1 MEEEEKKQ
9 TITLDANGFIDKK
22 MGKAEFWIRF
32 VLWLGL
38 AVIAPFAY
46 ICVSFGIFESKDTTT
61 TLSGWG
67 VIAVIFLCIML
78 LIVVNNVRKGLP
90 YGNFFR
96 QCIDGIFTLIP
107 LVGAILIL
115 EVIKTRV
122 ESFERF
128 LIFTAACEFV
138 AIPINPFPK
147 WISQNEIE
155 KKGNFLTKIIRN
167 AIGKED

>member
-96 QCIDGIFTLIP
+96 LGRGHPRGTQ
-107 LVGAILIL
+107 
-115 EVIKTRV
+115 KTRRAV
-122 ESFERF
+122 RMGRAPHPDERRRRQPLF
-128 LIFTAACEFV
+128 Y
-138 AIPINPFPK
+138 
-147 WISQNEIE
+147 
-155 KKGNFLTKIIRN
+155 R
-167 AIGKED
+167 